1 MADRQRRMAVPMG
14 SQQLSTPAM
23 GTSVDAATSFPERQ
37 SIARRLTTS
46 RSSCLH
52 PPRRNI
58 ARYTRPALE
67 VRDADRSGPLDIGV
81 LDPAELGHAIA
92 LERDLA
98 DDGI

>member
-46 RSSCLH
+46 RSSCLY

-58 ARYTRPALE
+58 ARHARPALE
-67 VRDADRSGPLDIGV
+67 VGDADRGSTFDVGI
-81 LDPAELGHAIA
+81 LDPAELLHGNAA
-92 LERDLA
+92 GRRLSP
-98 DDGI
+98 